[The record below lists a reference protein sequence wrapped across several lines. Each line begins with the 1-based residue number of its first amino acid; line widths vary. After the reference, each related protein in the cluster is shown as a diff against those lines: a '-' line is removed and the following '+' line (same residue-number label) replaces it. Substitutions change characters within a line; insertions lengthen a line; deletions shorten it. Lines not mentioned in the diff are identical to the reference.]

1 MFNHHD
7 ERCPQDFGPIYC
19 PTIYRRLVEQF
30 PPRTWTGEGWAPV
43 DTTEA
48 LKSAYGFPQ
57 LKEEGEAGL
66 DLDEEPE
73 PEDGEIV

>member
-1 MFNHHD
+1 M
-7 ERCPQDFGPIYC
+7 
-19 PTIYRRLVEQF
+19 
-30 PPRTWTGEGWAPV
+30 
-43 DTTEA
+43 DTAEA